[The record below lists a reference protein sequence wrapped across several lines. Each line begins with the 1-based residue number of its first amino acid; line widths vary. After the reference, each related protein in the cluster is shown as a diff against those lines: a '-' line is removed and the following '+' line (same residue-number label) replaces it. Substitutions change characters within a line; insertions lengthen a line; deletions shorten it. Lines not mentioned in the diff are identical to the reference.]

1 MSDSSQV
8 VQEGISSKVTTEMNQ
23 TLIAP
28 PTPLEVK
35 EALFSIHPDKAPG
48 LDGFSASFYHSFWDI
63 IGEDITKD
71 ILAFFATGSLDPR
84 QNETHVRLIPKI
96 VGPRKVTEYRP
107 IALCNTHYKIVAKLL
122 TRRLQQ
128 FLPSLISDHQ
138 SAFVKGR
145 SIADNVLITHE
156 ILHYLQHSWAT
167 VWCSM
172 AIKADMSKHMI
183 ASSGASYETSLHSLV
198 SMISGSLG

>member
-1 MSDSSQV
+1 MTEYYTWLFTSQMSDSSQV

-156 ILHYLQHSWAT
+156 ILHYLQHS
-167 VWCSM
+167 
-172 AIKADMSKHMI
+172 
-183 ASSGASYETSLHSLV
+183 
-198 SMISGSLG
+198 